1 METFSSASTAI
12 IPADAYSRTDDD
24 SPRHELAVPE
34 KIALDRHP
42 VAVYLARLAPSS
54 RRTMRAALDAIA
66 SLLSDDRCDAWS
78 LDWRQL
84 RYRHTTAVRALLAD
98 GRYAPSTANRHLAAL
113 RGVLK
118 ECWRLGYVSAEDF
131 QRASDLE
138 PVRGSRLPRGRALQ
152 PGEVRAL
159 FAACEDDDRKKPA
172 MAARDAAILALL
184 YGSGLRRAEAVG
196 LEVADYD
203 RECGTLKVRGK
214 ANKERLGHL
223 GDASQAALEAW
234 LFVRGVEAGA
244 LFVSINRGGRL
255 IYKRGMSG
263 QAMLYIAR
271 RRTVQANVA
280 AFSPHDLRRTFIGD
294 LLDAGA
300 DLSTVQQLA
309 GHAQIQTT
317 ARYDRRGE
325 ATKKRAAKLLH
336 VPYRGREDAR
346 TGPMTASMDGT

>member
-1 METFSSASTAI
+1 MDAPVTVSTAMRLAADSSATED
-12 IPADAYSRTDDD
+12 DAT
-24 SPRHELAVPE
+24 PPHALAVPDTLP
-34 KIALDRHP
+34 LDRHP

-54 RRTMRAALDAIA
+54 RRTMRSALHAIAAL
-66 SLLSDDRCDAWS
+66 LSETRCDAWS
-78 LDWRQL
+78 LDWAQL
-84 RYRHTTAVRALLAD
+84 RYRHTTAVRAVLAD
-98 GRYAPSTANRHLAAL
+98 GRYAPATANRHLAAL

-118 ECWRLGYVSAEDF
+118 ECWRLGDVTAEDF
-131 QRASDLE
+131 SRAADLE

-152 PGEVRAL
+152 PGEIRSL
-159 FAACEDDDRKKPA
+159 FTACEGDDIRKPA

-196 LEVADYD
+196 LDIADYD
-203 RECGTLKVRGK
+203 REAGTLKVRGK
-214 ANKERLGHL
+214 GNKERLAHL
-223 GDASQAALEAW
+223 GDASQAALDAW
-234 LFVRGVEAGA
+234 FAQRGFWSGP

-255 IYKRGMSG
+255 GTARMSG
-263 QAMLYIAR
+263 QAMRYIAR
-271 RRTVQANVA
+271 QRTVQASVA

-325 ATKKRAAKLLH
+325 ATKKRAARLLH
-336 VPYRGREDAR
+336 VPYRGK
-346 TGPMTASMDGT
+346 